1 MSILVNKNTKVIC
14 QGFTGTHGTFH
25 SEQSIKYG
33 TKLVGGVTPKKGGQ
47 KHLNLP
53 VFNTVEEA
61 KDKTGANATM
71 IYVPPKFA
79 AEAIIEAINAKI
91 ELIACITE
99 GIPVLDMLKVK
110 KILGKSTSR
119 LIGPNCPGII
129 TPDECKIG
137 IMPGNI
143 HKKGTVGIVSRS
155 GTLTY
160 EAVAQTTINGM
171 GQSTC
176 IGIGGD
182 PINGTN
188 FIDCLEL
195 FLKDND
201 TKSIVMIGEIG
212 GSAEEEAAEFLKKE
226 KIKKPI
232 GGFIA
237 GWTAPPG
244 RRMGHAGAIISGGKG
259 GAEDKIEVMKSA
271 GITISKSPAD
281 IGKTLLQK
289 LNGWISTIHV
299 KINE

>member
-1 MSILVNKNTKVIC
+1 MSILVNKETKLIC

-25 SEQSIKYG
+25 SEQALKYG

-53 VFNTVEEA
+53 VFNTVAEA
-61 KDKTGANATM
+61 KEKTGANATM

-79 AEAIIEAINAKI
+79 AEAIIESIESKL
-91 ELIACITE
+91 ELIVCITE
-99 GIPVLDMLKVK
+99 GIPVIDMIKVK
-110 KILGKSTSR
+110 KILSKSKSR

-143 HKKGTVGIVSRS
+143 HKKGSVGIVSRS

-160 EAVAQTTINGM
+160 EAVYQTTKNGL

-195 FLKDND
+195 FLND
-201 TKSIVMIGEIG
+201 KETKSILMIGEIG
-212 GSAEEEAAEFLKKE
+212 GTAEEEAAEYIKNQ
-226 KIKKPI
+226 KIKKPMV
-232 GGFIA
+232 GFIA
-237 GWTAPPG
+237 GITAPPG

-259 GAEDKIEVMKSA
+259 GADQKIKKMEES
-271 GITISKSPAD
+271 GITIAKSPSE
-281 IGKTLLQK
+281 IGITLINK
-289 LNGWISTIHV
+289 LN
-299 KINE
+299 N